1 MLIATF
7 SALYQRKLKRFL
19 AFRSVGHVG
28 YMLVGLGTGTVE
40 GLQSVMIYLFI
51 YLITT
56 LCAFAFVLSVRVRR
70 RSSQTNTE
78 EGLETTV
85 RNLVPTSNRAFYL
98 HQLNGLGRVN
108 PLLAFTFAIMM
119 FSIAGTPP
127 LAGFMAKMLVFFSAI
142 ERSFYLLA
150 VVGVLTS
157 VISAFYYLRFIKVM
171 YFDPRTEW
179 VVFEQT
185 DKEKSLVLGATFLV
199 LIFLFI
205 YPRPLFLLAH
215 EAGL

>member
-19 AFRSVGHVG
+19 AFSSVGHVG

-40 GLQSVMIYLFI
+40 GLQSVIIYLII
-51 YLITT
+51 YLITR

-70 RSSQTNTE
+70 RTSDSNIE
-78 EGLETTV
+78 EGLDTSV
-85 RNLVPTSNRAFYL
+85 RNLVPSSNRAFYL

-108 PLLAFTFAIMM
+108 PLLAFTFAIIM

-127 LAGFMAKMLVFFSAI
+127 LAGFMAKMLVFFSAV

-150 VVGVLTS
+150 IVGVLTR
-157 VISAFYYLRFIKVM
+157 VVSAFYYLRFVKVM
-171 YFDPRTEW
+171 YFDPRNEW
-179 VVFEQT
+179 VIFEQT
-185 DKEKSLVLGATFLV
+185 DKEKSLVLGFTFFV
-199 LIFLFI
+199 LLFLFL

-215 EAGL
+215 EARL

>member
-40 GLQSVMIYLFI
+40 GLQSVIIYLFI
-51 YLITT
+51 YLVTT
-56 LCAFAFVLSVRVRR
+56 LCAFAFVLSIQVRR
-70 RSSQTNTE
+70 RTSEANVK
-78 EGLETTV
+78 EGLDTTV
-85 RNLVPTSNRAFYL
+85 QNLVPASNQAFYL
-98 HQLNGLGRVN
+98 HQLNGLGAVN

-127 LAGFMAKMLVFFSAI
+127 LAGFMAKILVFFSAI

-150 VVGVLTS
+150 IVGVRTS
-157 VISAFYYLRFIKVM
+157 VISAFYYLRFIKIM
-171 YFDPRTEW
+171 YFDPSTE
-179 VVFEQT
+179 
-185 DKEKSLVLGATFLV
+185 
-199 LIFLFI
+199 
-205 YPRPLFLLAH
+205 
-215 EAGL
+215 